1 MVEGKAYPVTFPYN
15 DEKTLLLTLVR
26 IVEEEGQA
34 MLVFR
39 GDSLPAGFRLNRSQ
53 PVSVVCEEFTG
64 LRIPASA
71 LRSQNGVTGVYI
83 RHGSTVYYRAVKIIL
98 EEEDWCLVEIHPE
111 EDPPQGCTWLSRND
125 IVITKGRGLYDG
137 RVLS

>member
-1 MVEGKAYPVTFPYN
+1 
-15 DEKTLLLTLVR
+15 
-26 IVEEEGQA
+26 

-39 GDSLPAGFRLNRSQ
+39 GDTLPTDFRLNRSQ
-53 PVSVVCEEFTG
+53 PVSMVHEEYTG

-83 RHGSTVYYRAVKIIL
+83 RHGSTVYYRAVEIIL
-98 EEEDWCLVEIHPE
+98 EEEDWCLVEIQPE
-111 EDPPQGCTWLSRND
+111 KDPPEGHTWLQQND